1 MKKRRISRR
10 RFLKTG
16 LAWVA
21 GTTAGLRGIG
31 KAALDKGMTA
41 VSRTS
46 LKPLRSIPTTCEQC
60 PAGCGITAY
69 LDGERLVQILG
80 NPEHPNNRGGI
91 CAKGIAGINLVN
103 DPERLLH
110 PLMRAGAR
118 GSGRWTKISWDE
130 AYTALSKRLKEM
142 LGQGRMNGFVVDIG
156 YSDALLNEFL
166 SSLGGARIIDR
177 TAWKNLNRSAAI
189 ESMVGSPALIEDVGR
204 SRTIFNF
211 GANPFANH
219 DHFIGL
225 ARRLVLARTEKGA
238 RLVTF
243 DVRMSETAAQSD
255 AWHPVRAGTDGI
267 VALAMARVITAN
279 GLADMDFIEQ
289 KTNLTFSALKGH
301 LFPYTL
307 ERAERESGMKAA
319 DIERLAV
326 EFATQKPSVA
336 IFGGGVTD
344 HDNGTQGAR
353 CVSLLNWLVG
363 NLEKAGGLFFP
374 RLPGSPKTEPERL
387 VPSLSSSSRTGQE
400 LAELKESKD
409 PIDTYFSYLSNPAF
423 TDPDCRSTARL
434 LKDENLVP
442 FLVVMDTYLTE
453 TALLADMVLP
463 AATYLEGWGLSFAP
477 SLDGNP
483 ILNLRQPAV
492 SLLSV
497 AKALRSPSFD
507 AGKLLEPSFLPR
519 GEAVE
524 IGNVCLELAQRIGGS
539 VSAEIPYLDTQDF
552 VARKIDILP
561 ELRTQQGLN
570 GLKKKGF
577 WAGRRQDRKG
587 SPNQTSTAHP
597 PEFSKVGVY
606 SLKLEKENNSPL
618 PEYQTPAAQ
627 KKRIKDSFILT
638 PYKTNLMGRRTANSK
653 WAREIFHE
661 NLLWM
666 NRDVAARMGIKDGD
680 RVRVS
685 SSAGSLTVR
694 VLTTRRIHPESVALA
709 EGLGHTA
716 VGNVARA
723 RRFKSQDRDTRLIW
737 WEKTGNG
744 VNPMEIVE
752 RVKDPIGGGQGSKD
766 TRVQIE
772 KEA

>member
-1 MKKRRISRR
+1 MKKRGISRR

-31 KAALDKGMTA
+31 EAALDKGRTA

-46 LKPLRSIPTTCEQC
+46 LKPLRPIFTTCEQC

-80 NPEHPNNRGGI
+80 NPDHPNNRGGI

-110 PLMRAGAR
+110 PLKRAGAR
-118 GSGRWTKISWDE
+118 GSGQWMRITWDE
-130 AYTALSKRLKEM
+130 AYTALSKRIKE
-142 LGQGRMNGFVVDIG
+142 LLRQGRMNEFVVDIG
-156 YSDALLNEFL
+156 YSDALLDEFL
-166 SSLGGARIIDR
+166 SSLGVPRITDR
-177 TAWKNLNRSAAI
+177 TAWKNLNQSTAI
-189 ESMVGSPALIEDVGR
+189 DSMVGSPALIADVGR

-267 VALAMARVITAN
+267 VALAMARVITDS
-279 GLADMDFIEQ
+279 GLASRDFIEQ
-289 KTNLTFSALKGH
+289 RTNLSFSALKGH
-301 LFPYTL
+301 LSPYTT
-307 ERAERESGMKAA
+307 ERAERESGVKAA
-319 DIERLAV
+319 DIERLAI

-336 IFGGGVTD
+336 IFGGGVID
-344 HDNGTQGAR
+344 HGNGTQIAR

-374 RLPGSPKTEPERL
+374 RLPGGAKSESESL
-387 VPSLSSSSRTGQE
+387 IPSLWTSGRTGQE

-442 FLVVMDTYLTE
+442 FLVVMDTHLTE

-507 AGKLLEPSFLPR
+507 VGKLLEPSFLPK

-524 IGNVCLELAQRIGGS
+524 IGNVCLELARRIGGN
-539 VSAEIPYLDTQDF
+539 VSAKIAYLDTQDF
-552 VARKIDILP
+552 VSRKIDILP

-570 GLKKKGF
+570 GLKEKGF
-577 WAGRRQDRKG
+577 WVGRRQDTK
-587 SPNQTSTAHP
+587 SSSNQKSTANP
-597 PEFSKVGVY
+597 QEFSKVEIY
-606 SLKLEKENNSPL
+606 SRKLEKENNSPL
-618 PEYQTPAAQ
+618 PEYQIPAAQ
-627 KKRIKDSFILT
+627 KKRTKDSFILT

-661 NLLWM
+661 NRLWM

-680 RVRVS
+680 RVRVT

-716 VGNVARA
+716 VGNVSRA

-744 VNPMEIVE
+744 ANPMEIVE
-752 RVKDPIGGGQGSKD
+752 RVKDPIGRGQGSKD

>member
-1 MKKRRISRR
+1 MIRMKKRTISRR
-10 RFLKTG
+10 RFLRTG
-16 LAWVA
+16 LTWVA
-21 GTTAGLRGIG
+21 GTAAGLRGMG
-31 KAALDKGMTA
+31 RAASDKGIKA

-46 LKPLRSIPTTCEQC
+46 LKPLRPIFTSCEQC
-60 PAGCGITAY
+60 PAGCGITAC
-69 LDGERLVQILG
+69 LDGDRLVQILG
-80 NPEHPNNRGGI
+80 NPNHPNNRGGI

-110 PLMRAGAR
+110 PLKRAGER
-118 GSGRWTKISWDE
+118 GSEQWMRISWDE
-130 AYTALSKRLKEM
+130 AYTALSERLKEM
-142 LGQGRMNGFVVDIG
+142 LRQDRMNEFVADIG
-156 YSDALLNEFL
+156 YSDDLLAEFL
-166 SSLGGARIIDR
+166 SSLGGPRIIDR
-177 TAWKNLNRSAAI
+177 TAWKNLNRSAAL

-204 SRTIFNF
+204 SRTIYNF

-225 ARRLVLARTEKGA
+225 AQRLVLARTEKGA

-243 DVRMSETAAQSD
+243 DVRMSETASKSD

-267 VALAMARVITAN
+267 VALAMALVIIEKD
-279 GLADMDFIEQ
+279 LADRDFIEER
-289 KTNLTFSALKGH
+289 TNLTFSAIRRH
-301 LFPYTL
+301 LSPYTP
-307 ERAERESGMKAA
+307 ERAERESGMRAA

-344 HDNGTQGAR
+344 HDTGTQSAR
-353 CVSLLNWLVG
+353 CISLLNWLVG

-374 RLPGSPKTEPERL
+374 RFPEGAI
-387 VPSLSSSSRTGQE
+387 PSLSIPGGTRHE
-400 LAELKESKD
+400 LAELREPND
-409 PIDTYFSYLSNPAF
+409 PIDTYFAYLSNPAF

-442 FLVVMDTYLTE
+442 FLVVMDTHLTE

-477 SLDGNP
+477 SLDGKP
-483 ILNLRQPAV
+483 ILNIRQPTV

-497 AKALRSPSFD
+497 AKALRSPAFD
-507 AGKLLEPSFLPR
+507 VGKLLEPSFQPK

-524 IGNVCLELAQRIGGS
+524 IGNVCLELARRIGGS
-539 VSAEIPYLDTQDF
+539 VSASIPYKDTRDF
-552 VARKIDILP
+552 VSRKIDALP
-561 ELRTQQGLN
+561 ELKSQQGLN
-570 GLKKKGF
+570 SLKEKGF
-577 WAGRRQDRKG
+577 WVGKPQSREKA
-587 SPNQTSTAHP
+587 PNQKTTAIP
-597 PEFSKVGVY
+597 QQFSKVEIY
-606 SLKLEKENNSPL
+606 SRKLEKANNSPL
-618 PEYQTPAAQ
+618 PDYKIPVSQ
-627 KKRIKDSFILT
+627 KKRTKDSFILT
-638 PYKTNLMGRRTANSK
+638 TYKTNLAGRKTANSK

-666 NRDVAARMGIKDGD
+666 NRDVAGQMGIKDGD
-680 RVRVS
+680 RVRVIS
-685 SSAGSLTVR
+685 STGSLTVR

-709 EGLGHTA
+709 EGLGHKA

-723 RRFKSQDRDTRLIW
+723 RRFKSMDRDTRLIW
-737 WEKTGNG
+737 WEKSGNG
-744 VNPMEIVE
+744 VNPMEIIE

-766 TRVQIE
+766 TLVQIE